1 VEHLRA
7 VGLADRDGDRE
18 PGEVDQVG
26 RQISNTP
33 LSKSIEAQRTAR
45 RLASDEIAR
54 SLSGQLDDLAER
66 AELAADDPKIA
77 GFGLNECE
85 AALAE
90 CMPAALHEPTWR
102 QLWALGVDLY
112 AAAGYFDRLFVEAVV
127 VDNAG
132 GFEFSRNC
140 ADQRGSVVAVVFA
153 VRDATGEVV
162 DLAALDLTSGALAT
176 WRGRAAMLGEDYVLR
191 PRFGPLPVYTT
202 AVEWLCDARGVFI
215 IDAKRAAPVLEL
227 HTLATVDRRAG
238 IALRAALAK
247 GTRRPLKIMIP
258 AEKRR
263 G

>member
-1 VEHLRA
+1 
-7 VGLADRDGDRE
+7 
-18 PGEVDQVG
+18 
-26 RQISNTP
+26 
-33 LSKSIEAQRTAR
+33 
-45 RLASDEIAR
+45 
-54 SLSGQLDDLAER
+54 
-66 AELAADDPKIA
+66 
-77 GFGLNECE
+77 
-85 AALAE
+85 
-90 CMPAALHEPTWR
+90 
-102 QLWALGVDLY
+102 
-112 AAAGYFDRLFVEAVV
+112 
-127 VDNAG
+127 
-132 GFEFSRNC
+132 
-140 ADQRGSVVAVVFA
+140 VFA

-258 AEKRR
+258 FSSAIATGSCFQCTKSGETAWPQLICPHWSPN
-263 G
+263 GLY